1 MRKFIPAVLTLSAFL
16 VGCSNQPGAVQS
28 QVLHRATGSWDGKP
42 YTHYPDGQPVLSLV
56 KVSIPPNT
64 TLDWHCH
71 QALNL
76 GYLKEGELE
85 VETRGGKRTTLTAG
99 NTLAELVGEVHRGR
113 TTRQAA
119 TVMVFHA
126 ANEELAFSTPQDQC
140 PGQRPPADGPLD
152 ILLDDIEHRLASA
165 ESVAL
170 HKWDKAQPVQDN
182 KRELQ
187 ILNDVRN
194 NAWRYQLPA
203 ERAAAFF
210 ADQIEA
216 HKMMQYSLL
225 NRWHSQGRSP
235 DTSRRDL
242 QQELRPELDALQA
255 RLLQHLASLPSD
267 TGSACNQRLASS
279 INERGLSPLMKQAMV
294 RATGQLCDQR

>member
-16 VGCSNQPGAVQS
+16 VGCSNQPGVVQT
-28 QVLHRATGSWDGKP
+28 QVLHRATGSWDGEP
-42 YTHYPDGQPVLSLV
+42 YTHYPDGEPVLSLV

-85 VETRGGKRTTLTAG
+85 VETRSGKRTTLTAG

-119 TVMVFHA
+119 TVLVFHA

-140 PGQRPPADGPLD
+140 PGQRPPAEGPLD

-182 KRELQ
+182 
-187 ILNDVRN
+187 
-194 NAWRYQLPA
+194 
-203 ERAAAFF
+203 
-210 ADQIEA
+210 
-216 HKMMQYSLL
+216 
-225 NRWHSQGRSP
+225 GRTP
-235 DTSRRDL
+235 DTPRRDL

-294 RATGQLCDQR
+294 RATGQLCDQH